1 MSSSQSLY
9 GIRRPK
15 SEASKK
21 DLASSS
27 TLAFTTHL
35 SSLIAKESKAPSSHS
50 SDVESVPASTTSHGR
65 ARKSR
70 KPDIFSVHNKGAQ
83 KRAAADISN
92 DNAALQIHK
101 RGIDIGE
108 VDDAVLNRSRRKM
121 LEKTKLYDELRKGEY
136 LAEGDSDSDEGGQHE
151 GHFSTIRR
159 ADKNSLVN
167 FDRKWAED
175 RESGKDLEERPDE
188 DHTLV
193 EYEDEFGRTRSG
205 TKAEAAEALQNR
217 QRQQTAS
224 AANREEVEQD
234 MRPSLVPSV
243 ARPSRP
249 SNVIYG
255 STIQA
260 AAFNPDENIAAQM
273 SKLSKKRD
281 RSPTPPPETHY
292 NAEAEIRTR
301 GTGFYAFSNDEEIRK
316 KEMEDFMAARG
327 ETTVERDRATTKKEA
342 RDKAKQE
349 RRKKIE
355 ELRSKKRA
363 EQFLGGLETL
373 LIPPE
378 TGPEE
383 AEGNKAN

>member
-21 DLASSS
+21 DLVSSS

-35 SSLIAKESKAPSSHS
+35 SSLIAKESKTSYSLS
-50 SDVESVPASTTSHGR
+50 SDVESASGSTVSRGR
-65 ARKSR
+65 ARKSQ

-101 RGIDIGE
+101 QGSDIGE
-108 VDDAVLNRSRRKM
+108 VDDAVLSRSKRKM

-136 LAEGDSDSDEGGQHE
+136 LAEVDSDSDESAQPDDR
-151 GHFSTIRR
+151 FSTIRQ

-175 RESGKDLEERPDE
+175 RVTGGNQQDVEAE
-188 DHTLV
+188 DNTLV

-205 TKAEAAEALQNR
+205 TRAEAAEAQQNR
-217 QRQQTAS
+217 QSQQDVS
-224 AANREEVEQD
+224 FLDGGDVGRD
-234 MRPSLVPSV
+234 PRPNVVPSV
-243 ARPSRP
+243 ARPARP

-260 AAFNPDENIAAQM
+260 AAFNPDENITAQM
-273 SKLSKKRD
+273 SRLSKKRD

-292 NAEAEIRTR
+292 NADGEVRTR
-301 GTGFYAFSNDEEIRK
+301 GTGFYAFSNDEQVRK
-316 KEMEDFMAARG
+316 KEMEDLIAARG
-327 ETTVERDRATTKKEA
+327 ETTLERNQASTKKEA
-342 RDKAKQE
+342 REKAKQE

-363 EQFLGGLETL
+363 SQFLDGLETL
-373 LIPPE
+373 LEPPGE
-378 TGPEE
+378 SSNT
-383 AEGNKAN
+383 AEGKNAD